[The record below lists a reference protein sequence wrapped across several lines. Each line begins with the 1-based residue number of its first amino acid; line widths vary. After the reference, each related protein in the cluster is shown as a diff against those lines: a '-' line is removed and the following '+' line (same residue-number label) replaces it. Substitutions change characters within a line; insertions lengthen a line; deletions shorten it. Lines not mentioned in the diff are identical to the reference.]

1 MTTHAHAHDHGAS
14 SADHHPSNL
23 GRAFAIGVVLNTTFV
38 VIEVVYGLMSNS
50 LALLADAGHNLGDVL
65 GLLVA
70 WGATYLSQWQPTP
83 KHSYGLRRSSV
94 LAALVNAVILLVSIG
109 GISWEAIRRFRAPE
123 TIQAGTVVWVAAVG
137 IVINTATALLFLR
150 GRKDDLN
157 IRGAFL
163 HMTADAA
170 ISAGVVIAGLLILR
184 TGVPWIDPIVSLAIA
199 AVIFVGTWGLLRES
213 VNLALD
219 AVPSHIDPE
228 AVQAYLA
235 GLPNVQ
241 EVHHLHV
248 WGLSTTDAAMT
259 VHLVLSQPELNND
272 LLSRIRRELHDRYRI
287 EHATIQL
294 EAYEDN
300 VCVTRTCRIR
310 SGRGSGG

>member
-1 MTTHAHAHDHGAS
+1 MTAHPDDHAHDHGA
-14 SADHHPSNL
+14 AHGHHPPASF
-23 GRAFAIGVVLNTTFV
+23 GRAFAIGVVLNTAFV
-38 VIEVVYGLMSNS
+38 IIEVVYGLLANS

-70 WGATYLSQWQPTP
+70 WGATYLSQWQPTR

-109 GISWEAIRRFRAPE
+109 GISWEAIRRFRTPE
-123 TIQAGTVVWVAAVG
+123 TIPAGTVAWVAAVG
-137 IVINTATALLFLR
+137 IVINTATALMFLK

-163 HMTADAA
+163 HMMADAG
-170 ISAGVVIAGLLILR
+170 ISAGVVVAGLLILR
-184 TGVPWIDPIVSLAIA
+184 TGLPWIDPVVSLGIA
-199 AVIFVGTWGLLRES
+199 AVVFVGTWGLLRES
-213 VNLALD
+213 VDLALD
-219 AVPSHIDPE
+219 AVPSHIDME

-235 GLPNVQ
+235 GLPTVQ

-259 VHLVLSQPELNND
+259 AHLVLSQPTLNND

-287 EHATIQL
+287 EHATIQF
-294 EAYEDN
+294 ESYEGD
-300 VCVTRTCRIR
+300 VCVTKRCRIR
-310 SGRGSGG
+310 TG